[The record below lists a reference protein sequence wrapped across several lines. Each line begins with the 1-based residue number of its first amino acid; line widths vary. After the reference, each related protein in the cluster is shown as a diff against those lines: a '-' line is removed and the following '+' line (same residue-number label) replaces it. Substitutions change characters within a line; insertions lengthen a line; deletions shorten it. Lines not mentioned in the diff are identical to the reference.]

1 MHNILLI
8 SSHYPPSNLT
18 ATHRVRM
25 FAKHLPVFGWN
36 PIVLTVDEQFYEEK
50 PDFDLNELIPQNQ
63 RVERVGAFKLTKPR
77 VIGDVGLRA
86 FFQLKKKA
94 YEILSNEKIDFVYIF
109 IPSFYL
115 SLLGPILLKRFGV
128 KYGID
133 YIDPWVHFFPGS
145 EKKLSRHWW
154 STILSK
160 ILEPIAVKNVSLIT
174 GVSEQYYKPLFERN
188 PSLNEKVISAAIPY
202 GWDKDDLTVDSVIEK
217 EELIFRKNDKIK
229 LIYPGAFLPQS
240 KTFLESF
247 FNVIARDREL
257 FKEVEFYFIGTGKLV
272 KSKLTSPIKELAQ
285 KYGIYGEVIFELPN
299 RLNYLNTLQHISKAE
314 GLFIL
319 GSSEEHYTPSKLFN
333 AFITRRP
340 IFAILHQK
348 SSGKEIIESSG
359 WGIVSPFDEN
369 RTTQKFEENLLEHF
383 KNWLHITKQ
392 NQWKFNDKVVNE
404 YSIHQITSKLTD
416 SILLAF

>member
-1 MHNILLI
+1 MKRILII

-25 FAKHLPVFGWN
+25 FAKHLAVFGWN

-94 YEILSNEKIDFVYIF
+94 YDILSNEKIDFVYIF

-160 ILEPIAVKNVSLIT
+160 ILEPIAVRNVSLIT
-174 GVSEQYYKPLFERN
+174 GVSEQYYKPIFERN
-188 PSLNEKVISAAIPY
+188 PSLYGKVVSAAIPY
-202 GWDKDDLTVDSVIEK
+202 GWDKDDFRVDRAINK
-217 EELIFRKNDKIK
+217 EELIFRKNDKLK

-240 KTFLESF
+240 KRFLENF
-247 FNVIARDREL
+247 FNVIASNRDL
-257 FKEVEFYFIGTGKLV
+257 FKEVEFYFIGTGKTV
-272 KSKLTSPIKELAQ
+272 NSKISSPIKEHAEQ
-285 KYGIYGEVIFELPN
+285 YGIYGEVVFEYPH
-299 RLNYLNTLQHISKAE
+299 RLTYLNTLDSISKAS
-314 GLFIL
+314 GIFIL
-319 GSSEEHYTPSKLFN
+319 GSTEVHYTPSKLFN

-340 IFAILHQK
+340 IFAILHEQ
-348 SSGKEIIESSG
+348 SSGKKIIESSG
-359 WGIVSPFDEN
+359 WGIVTPYNDQL
-369 RTTQKFEENLLEHF
+369 TTKQLEENILDDFRHWLSIN
-383 KNWLHITKQ
+383 KN
-392 NQWKFNDKVVNE
+392 NQWNYDDKVANE
-404 YSIHQITSKLTD
+404 YAIHQITSKLND
-416 SILLAF
+416 SILSAL